1 MAYVI
6 IVTALAISM
15 GLVFVCMRNIVKAQD
30 DEYCSW

>member
-15 GLVFVCMRNIVKAQD
+15 GLIFISLRNLVKSQD
-30 DEYCSW
+30 DEYCNW